1 MKRIEI
7 AALCGILL
15 SIALS
20 SLSVFADDCE
30 ALHGEVLRL
39 HIIANSDSPED
50 QALKLKVR
58 DRILAET
65 GDLFSAEKNLDAAKR
80 DAAASL
86 DRLCRLAED
95 ELSENGCDDPVFAEV
110 CRMWFDT
117 RFYGDYTLPA
127 GTYDAVRLTIGKA
140 EGKNWWCVLFPP
152 LCLLDEGTAPLS
164 GDDADSDSAKS
175 AAYGSGSSEVAG
187 ISGDSGA
194 AGTSAQT
201 DSLTKEQRLKL
212 RWKTLELLEGK

>member
-30 ALHGEVLRL
+30 ALHTEVLRL

-86 DRLCRLAED
+86 NRLCRLAED

-152 LCLLDEGTAPLS
+152 LCVNSAMDEKELKEILS
-164 GDDADSDSAKS
+164 E
-175 AAYGSGSSEVAG
+175 SGE
-187 ISGDSGA
+187 
-194 AGTSAQT
+194 
-201 DSLTKEQRLKL
+201 
-212 RWKTLELLEGK
+212 TLVKGGESFRVKFYLVELLEKLFHKERV

>member
-1 MKRIEI
+1 MEVGLCKGKKLYDKR
-7 AALCGILL
+7 A
-15 SIALS
+15 
-20 SLSVFADDCE
+20 
-30 ALHGEVLRL
+30 
-39 HIIANSDSPED
+39 
-50 QALKLKVR
+50 
-58 DRILAET
+58 
-65 GDLFSAEKNLDAAKR
+65 DAAKR

-152 LCLLDEGTAPLS
+152 LCVNSAMDEKELKEILS
-164 GDDADSDSAKS
+164 E
-175 AAYGSGSSEVAG
+175 SGE
-187 ISGDSGA
+187 
-194 AGTSAQT
+194 
-201 DSLTKEQRLKL
+201 
-212 RWKTLELLEGK
+212 TLVKGGESFRVKFYLVELLEKFFHKERV